1 MLDIFIIVVLLWALF
16 SGWRAGFIKEV
27 ASMVGALVGLLVA
40 ATCYSSFGEYLAV
53 NGSETNMV
61 TSVIAF
67 FLLWIFVP
75 IVLGY
80 VANVLTKS
88 LKGMK
93 LGMPNSI
100 LGALVSALKYLI
112 ILSCVLN
119 VMQSLHILNEE
130 KAQESTLLSPVT
142 GALRMCFDNDS
153 TQVDQPTTANDST
166 NIDEKPDTV
175 WVNMQTERTRR
186 IEDR

>member
-1 MLDIFIIVVLLWALF
+1 MLDIFIIVVVLWALF

-27 ASMVGALVGLLVA
+27 VSMVGALVGLLVA

-153 TQVDQPTTANDST
+153 TQVDQSTTASDST
-166 NIDEKPDTV
+166 NIDEEPDTV
-175 WVNMQTERTRR
+175 WVNMQTEKNPRR
-186 IEDR
+186 

>member
-1 MLDIFIIVVLLWALF
+1 
-16 SGWRAGFIKEV
+16 
-27 ASMVGALVGLLVA
+27 
-40 ATCYSSFGEYLAV
+40 
-53 NGSETNMV
+53 
-61 TSVIAF
+61 
-67 FLLWIFVP
+67 
-75 IVLGY
+75 
-80 VANVLTKS
+80 
-88 LKGMK
+88 MK

-153 TQVDQPTTANDST
+153 TQVDQSTTASDST
-166 NIDEKPDTV
+166 NIDEEPDTV
-175 WVNMQTERTRR
+175 WVNMQTEKNPRR
-186 IEDR
+186 

>member
-16 SGWRAGFIKEV
+16 SGWRAGFVKEG

-40 ATCYSSFGEYLAV
+40 ATCYASFGEYLAV
-53 NGSETNMV
+53 NGTETNMV

-67 FLLWIFVP
+67 FLLWIIVP
-75 IVLGY
+75 IVLGFA
-80 VANVLTKS
+80 ANILTKS

-100 LGALVSALKYLI
+100 LGALISALKYLI

-130 KAQESTLLSPVT
+130 KAQQSTLLAPVT
-142 GALRMCFDNDS
+142 GALRMCFGNDSTHVDTSIDS
-153 TQVDQPTTANDST
+153 TQVST
-166 NIDEKPDTV
+166 KPDTV
-175 WVNMQTERTRR
+175 WVDVRNDRLPKSNHER
-186 IEDR
+186 